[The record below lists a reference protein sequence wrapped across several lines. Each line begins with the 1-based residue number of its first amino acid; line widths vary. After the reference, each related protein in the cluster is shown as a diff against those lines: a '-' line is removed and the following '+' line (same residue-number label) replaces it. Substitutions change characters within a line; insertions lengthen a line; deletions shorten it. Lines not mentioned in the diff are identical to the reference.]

1 MKNVPR
7 IFAGDTLASGMMV
20 PVGRDVAHYLSRV
33 MRRNDCLA
41 FGGGNE
47 YFATL
52 SDDGKNLIIGD
63 KTDHTDPSNDITVYF
78 SPIKRTDDMLNMATT
93 MGVAQF
99 VPVIMD
105 RTVATHV
112 NWTRMVR
119 IVAEAA
125 EQSNR
130 NSVPRITP
138 PVKFSELNLSELV
151 FADERSAYGRELPTH
166 IQGAAKIL
174 IGPEGGF
181 SDNEFAKL
189 DAAGARGISLGETIL
204 RAEVAAIITIDRVL
218 K

>member
-7 IFAGDTLASGMMV
+7 IFAGDALETGKSI
-20 PVGRDVAHYLSRV
+20 PIGRDTAHYLSRV

-41 FGGGNE
+41 FGGGVEFN
-47 YFATL
+47 ATL
-52 SDDGKNLIIGD
+52 ADDNAHLIIG
-63 KTDHTDPSNDITVYF
+63 TQTEHTDPSNDITVYF

-93 MGVAQF
+93 MGVARF
-99 VPVIMD
+99 VPVIME
-105 RTVATHV
+105 RTVASHI

-130 NSVPRITP
+130 NSVPRIMP
-138 PVKFSELNLSELV
+138 PIKFSELNLSDIV
-151 FADERSAYGRELPTH
+151 FADERAAYGADRPTH
-166 IQGAAKIL
+166 IPGARNIL

-181 SDNEFAKL
+181 SDNEFAAL
-189 DAAGARGISLGETIL
+189 DAAGARPISLGPTIL

-218 K
+218 P